1 VSARVTASLRRVAVV
16 LLACLVLPTSIRME
30 AGAGAQGAA
39 RRIGDD
45 RPPLSPSEARR
56 HFVLEPGYRIDLV
69 AAEPLVQDPV
79 AMAFD
84 ERGRMYVVENRG
96 YPDPLEGQS
105 AEAARGVV
113 ALLTDTDGDGRYD
126 ARADFATGLSYPN
139 GVMVWDGGVF
149 VTVAPDLL
157 YLKDTDGDGVAD
169 QRRVAL
175 TGFNATR
182 TAQIRFSH
190 PTLGPDG
197 WIYLTSGLNGGRVSA
212 PAHPERAPVEFV
224 SSDSRYHPVSGQFEL
239 VGGQGQYGLTF
250 DDFGRR
256 FICANRHPLWH
267 VVIEPAQL
275 QRNPHL
281 AFSESVQEVSATGA
295 EAVVWPLTRDL
306 TTASFHPTLINTPHA
321 GTFTSASG
329 LHIHRGDA
337 LPQGHAGSV
346 FIAESAQNLVQRQ
359 VREPSGV
366 SFRSSPARTGI
377 EFLAS
382 RDSWFRPVQLA
393 NGPDGAL
400 YVVDMYRKDIDHPAY
415 VPGESRGLFDFTA
428 GRGMGRIYRVAAH
441 DRPPTPA
448 PVMLATQTDDRLVA
462 TLGHA
467 NAWWRDTAQ
476 RLLVERRAVGAE
488 AALRVAAS
496 SSDALARLHAL
507 WTLDNL
513 DLVRVADLHTALAD
527 TAAGI
532 RENAVRIAERR
543 LRAWPDLLAPLL
555 ARSADG
561 DARVRLQVALALGA
575 SDNPRAVEGLAS
587 IARRDGADRWV
598 RAAVFSG
605 LRDRAPAFLAAFQS
619 ASTGPPAAAAA
630 RAAIMQDIGRVY
642 GATESA
648 ERCLALVIDI
658 ADPRA
663 EVSWQS
669 AALAGLAEGL
679 RARAAADAPA
689 GPPAGPGQSPLLALV
704 SADTPEARVARDRL
718 ATQMARAA
726 ALAVME
732 EAPIEQR
739 LPAIELLGHADL
751 ATASPPLLALLAPT
765 RPGAVQMAAVRALT
779 RVHDDTAAVSL
790 LAPGR
795 WQAYTPQV
803 RDAVLTAMTGQ
814 GRLAHLLLDAVARK
828 DVAPAA
834 IGAARARRLLE
845 HRDPAIQKRARVLLA
860 GLDAAGGHSVYQRV
874 RPDVVDRRGVP
885 ARGRRHFETQCVACH
900 TFAGAGG
907 RVGPDLS
914 GIGNQ
919 PADALLLHILVP
931 DYEIT
936 PGFESYTV
944 QTGDGRT
951 IIGRLQSETATS
963 VTITDGGGQAH
974 TVLRANVASL
984 TAAANS
990 LMPATWHEVLSA
1002 QDLAD
1007 LIAYLKAP

>member
-1 VSARVTASLRRVAVV
+1 MTTRVAASLRRVSLL
-16 LLACLVLPTSIRME
+16 LLACLLLPTAIRME
-30 AGAGAQGAA
+30 AGTGAQRETPRAQED
-39 RRIGDD
+39 RRA
-45 RPPLSPSEARR
+45 LSPSDAMRS
-56 HFVLEPGYRIDLV
+56 FVLEPGYRIDLV

-79 AMAFD
+79 AIAFD
-84 ERGRMYVVENRG
+84 AHGRMYVAENRG
-96 YPDPLEGQS
+96 YPDPLEGEA
-105 AEAARGVV
+105 AEPARGVI
-113 ALLTDTDGDGRYD
+113 ALLTDTDDDGRYD
-126 ARADFATGLSYPN
+126 TRSEFAAGLTYPN
-139 GVMVWDGGVF
+139 GLMAWDGGVF
-149 VTVAPDLL
+149 VTAAPDLL
-157 YLKDTDGDGVAD
+157 YLKDSDGDGIAD

-197 WIYLTSGLNGGRVSA
+197 WIYLTSGLNGGRVSS
-212 PAHPERAPVEFV
+212 PAHPERAPVEFA
-224 SSDSRYHPVSGQFEL
+224 SSDSRYHPVSGRFEL
-239 VGGQGQYGLTF
+239 AGGQGQYGLTF
-250 DDFGRR
+250 DDHGRR

-267 VVIEPAQL
+267 VVIEPFQL

-281 AFSESVQEVSATGA
+281 AFSESVQEVSTVGA
-295 EAVVWPLTRDL
+295 DAAVWPLTRDL

-329 LHIHRGDA
+329 VHLHRGDA
-337 LPQGHAGSV
+337 LPPGHAGSV
-346 FIAESAQNLVQRQ
+346 FVAESAQNLVQRQ
-359 VREPSGV
+359 VREARGV
-366 SFRSSPARTGI
+366 SFRSSPARSGV

-415 VPGESRGLFDFTA
+415 VPEESRRLFDFTA

-441 DRPPTPA
+441 DRPPTSA
-448 PVMLATQTDDRLVA
+448 PEMLTAQTDERLVA

-467 NAWWRDTAQ
+467 NAWWRETAQ
-476 RLLVERRAVGAE
+476 RLLVERRAVGAG
-488 AALRVAAS
+488 AALRAAAAGS
-496 SSDALARLHAL
+496 NALARLHAL
-507 WTLDNL
+507 WTLDIL
-513 DLVRVADLHTALAD
+513 DLVRLQDLQTALAD
-527 TAAGI
+527 SSAGI

-543 LRAWPDLLAPLL
+543 LQAWPDLLASLL
-555 ARSADG
+555 ALADDG
-561 DARVRLQVALALGA
+561 DARVRLHVALALGA
-575 SDNPRAVEGLAS
+575 SGDPRGVVGLAS

-619 ASTGPPAAAAA
+619 ASTGPPATAA
-630 RAAIMQDIGRVY
+630 RAAVMQDIGRLY
-642 GATESA
+642 GATEPPD
-648 ERCLALVIDI
+648 RCLALVIDI

-679 RARAAADAPA
+679 RARGAAASPA
-689 GPPAGPGQSPLLALV
+689 GPPAAAGQSPLLALV
-704 SADTPEARVARDRL
+704 SVDTPAARVARDRL

-732 EAPIEQR
+732 EAPIDQR
-739 LPAIELLGHADL
+739 LPAIELLGHADG
-751 ATASPPLLALLAPT
+751 ATAGPPLLALLEPT
-765 RPGAVQMAAVRALT
+765 RPGAVQLAAVRALT
-779 RVHDDTAAVSL
+779 RVHGAGAAAGL
-790 LAPGR
+790 LAPQR
-795 WQAYTPQV
+795 WQAYTPRV
-803 RDAVLTAMTGQ
+803 RDAVLTAMTGER
-814 GRLAHLLLDAVARK
+814 RLVELLLDAVARK
-828 DVAPAA
+828 DVPPAA
-834 IGAARARRLLE
+834 IGASRARRLLE
-845 HRDPAIQKRARVLLA
+845 HRDPAVQARARVLLK
-860 GLDAAGGHSVYQRV
+860 GLDAAAGQSVYQRL
-874 RPDVVDRRGVP
+874 RPDVVSRRGVP
-885 ARGRRHFETQCVACH
+885 ARGRRQFESQCAACH
-900 TFAGAGG
+900 TFAGTGG

-936 PGFESYTV
+936 PGFEAYTV

-951 IIGRLQSETATS
+951 VVGRLQSETATS
-963 VTITDGGGQAH
+963 LTITDGAGQAH
-974 TVLRANVASL
+974 SVLRSNVASL
-984 TAAANS
+984 AAAAGS

-1007 LIAYLKAP
+1007 LIAYLKTP